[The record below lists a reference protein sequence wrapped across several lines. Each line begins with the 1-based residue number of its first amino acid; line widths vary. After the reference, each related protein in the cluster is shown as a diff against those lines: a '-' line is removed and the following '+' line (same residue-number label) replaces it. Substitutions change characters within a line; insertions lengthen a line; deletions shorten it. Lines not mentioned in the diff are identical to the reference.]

1 MAGMAQLPLYWV
13 PVVNCCALPLTVW
26 SSVTVVGEMK
36 GVSVQEL
43 PGLLTAAQPSSWQL
57 VRQSVMASAEDA
69 GALMEKA

>member
-1 MAGMAQLPLYWV
+1 
-13 PVVNCCALPLTVW
+13 LTVW